1 LPEEI
6 IIDGL
11 EEHAF
16 RRWIETMLRNGR
28 ADEAVERLK
37 KLLPECAGE
46 GKTLPGRL
54 LDLGP
59 EQINLAAWDQIA
71 TSISEYSRPSSPI
84 TAIGIG
90 ISDPADEGL
99 APDAEGNLKPPLATS
114 YYSDATFPFSETDR
128 ADLLEGYSTFGCEWQ
143 GDHDQI
149 DNTLSIEGI
158 DDLYGAIARLENEVA
173 ASNEPDG
180 EMIRAGAIGACY
192 LGVMV
197 WQAARRAVI
206 EQGLPRPMALL
217 LVNSDAYPF
226 FDAPVMTCDEY
237 LDDGALQVVDHGSA
251 AASDDSEAEEQQAA
265 SLVGM
270 AGLGSHREKIK
281 KMALALEGDEAH
293 NPLGMADDL
302 VAQAA
307 FNPESIDITRFM
319 PDAAEFAN
327 EAPEMPQTADAAPAE
342 FADDP
347 EFPVDRPDNDAHELA
362 QRSEPIES
370 FEPAEPSK
378 RLQPFEPAKP
388 IEFSPQSEFA
398 QPSEPAQDIE
408 PGQGTGPAQPLETE
422 QDPAGIDGDALP
434 KHVGN
439 DDLFVPDPAEEL
451 GSDGYGG
458 ADRWQPPDWATDEH
472 AGAFSPAPEEPV
484 QAEPNQFV
492 PVEEEQATDVP
503 FAEPASERFAP
514 CQPASHSIRASIR
527 TSPEEVRPDSGGAS
541 LIARFIQWVTNLLAR
556 R

>member
-1 LPEEI
+1 MPEEI

-16 RRWIETMLRNGR
+16 RRSIETMLRNGR

-54 LDLGP
+54 LDIGP
-59 EQINLAAWDQIA
+59 EQINLGGWDQIA
-71 TSISEYSRPSSPI
+71 AKVNEYSRPSTPI

-99 APDAEGNLKPPLATS
+99 RPDADGNLKPPLATS
-114 YYSDATFPFSETDR
+114 FYSDATFPFSETDR
-128 ADLLEGYSTFGCEWQ
+128 ADLLEGYSAFGCEWQ
-143 GDHDQI
+143 GDHDRI
-149 DNTLSIEGI
+149 DETLSIEGI

-173 ASNEPDG
+173 ASDEPDS
-180 EMIRAGAIGACY
+180 EKIRAGAIGACY

-237 LDDGALQVVDHGSA
+237 LDDGALQVVDHESA
-251 AASDDSEAEEQQAA
+251 ASSDEGDAEEQEVA

-270 AGLGSHREKIK
+270 TGLGTQREKSK
-281 KMALALEGDEAH
+281 KMALVLDGEEAH

-307 FNPESIDITRFM
+307 FEPESVDISQFM
-319 PDAAEFAN
+319 PDTSEFPSESENSYEPAAE
-327 EAPEMPQTADAAPAE
+327 PTGDIS
-342 FADDP
+342 DDL
-347 EFPVDRPDNDAHELA
+347 EFPVDGADNNSAEDPHAPEPVQDPDFADLAEDTPDEHFAVEDWARPD
-362 QRSEPIES
+362 
-370 FEPAEPSK
+370 
-378 RLQPFEPAKP
+378 PFE
-388 IEFSPQSEFA
+388 
-398 QPSEPAQDIE
+398 
-408 PGQGTGPAQPLETE
+408 
-422 QDPAGIDGDALP
+422 
-434 KHVGN
+434 
-439 DDLFVPDPAEEL
+439 EL
-451 GSDGYGG
+451 SGEAYAG
-458 ADRWQPPDWATDEH
+458 ADRWQPPDWATEQDEDI
-472 AGAFSPAPEEPV
+472 GAPTAPPEPD
-484 QAEPNQFV
+484 QFV
-492 PVEEEQATDVP
+492 PVEPESGSDVP
-503 FAEPASERFAP
+503 FESRPAEQYAPA
-514 CQPASHSIRASIR
+514 QPASHSIRDRIR
-527 TSPEEVRPDSGGAS
+527 AAPVDQPSETEVGN
-541 LIARFIQWVTNLLAR
+541 LIARLIAWIRNLLTR

>member
-1 LPEEI
+1 M
-6 IIDGL
+6 IDGL

-16 RRWIETMLRNGR
+16 RRSIETMLRNGR

-59 EQINLAAWDQIA
+59 EQIHLGGWDQIA
-71 TSISEYSRPSSPI
+71 GKVNEYSRPSTPI

-90 ISDPADEGL
+90 ISDPADSGL
-99 APDAEGNLKPPLATS
+99 KPDADGNLKPPLATS

-128 ADLLEGYSTFGCEWQ
+128 ADLLEGYSAFGCEWQ
-143 GDHDQI
+143 GDHDRI
-149 DNTLSIEGI
+149 DETLSIEGI

-173 ASNEPDG
+173 ASEEPDS

-237 LDDGALQVVDHGSA
+237 LDDGALQVVNHASA
-251 AASDDSEAEEQQAA
+251 ASSDESETEEQEVA

-270 AGLGSHREKIK
+270 AGLGTHREKSK
-281 KMALALEGDEAH
+281 KMALVLDGEEAY

-307 FNPESIDITRFM
+307 FEPDSVDISQFM
-319 PDAAEFAN
+319 PDATEFRN
-327 EAPEMPQTADAAPAE
+327 EPEEAPEPAADRAADLS
-342 FADDP
+342 DDL
-347 EFPVDRPDNDAHELA
+347 EFPVDGADYGPVEEPQTPEPVADQDFADIAEVAPDEHFGIEDWARPD
-362 QRSEPIES
+362 
-370 FEPAEPSK
+370 
-378 RLQPFEPAKP
+378 PFE
-388 IEFSPQSEFA
+388 EL
-398 QPSEPAQDIE
+398 
-408 PGQGTGPAQPLETE
+408 TGEAY
-422 QDPAGIDGDALP
+422 A
-434 KHVGN
+434 
-439 DDLFVPDPAEEL
+439 
-451 GSDGYGG
+451 G
-458 ADRWQPPDWATDEH
+458 ADRWQPPDWATEQDDDIGQQLRDE
-472 AGAFSPAPEEPV
+472 PIT
-484 QAEPNQFV
+484 AEPDQFERV
-492 PVEEEQATDVP
+492 DSEDESDLP
-503 FAEPASERFAP
+503 FASQPAERYVP
-514 CQPASHSIRASIR
+514 TQPASHSIRDRIRAAPIQERPEPDASGPIAR
-527 TSPEEVRPDSGGAS
+527 
-541 LIARFIQWVTNLLAR
+541 LIAWLRNLLTR